1 MTVKPTLFRISLA
14 VALPVVL
21 AVAGCA
27 SGQSAGG
34 PSSRSDTSTIDNG
47 SVIEKSGNRIVDSFE
62 YSLGDTPEN
71 IVITDR
77 SNDEFVA
84 TLLDNT
90 VWWSDGHTE
99 QVVPGSSDAVTLGV
113 AEDAESRLYVA
124 VRSQDQS
131 VAGVWRRGTDGN
143 WTRYAA
149 VAPDVGLNGI
159 TFGAD
164 GTLFAA
170 DSVNGKILSVRPGES
185 SFDVWLDDPAL
196 KPTSSADP
204 VAASGVNGLKVF
216 DNYLYASN
224 TAQKTLL
231 RIPLSERGFNSPEL
245 VVSGYAIDDFAID
258 SSGAFYLAV
267 HPDNNVVRVDATGQ
281 HSTLGTADDGLDG
294 PTAIAIAQSG
304 ILTTNLGFLGTK
316 HQPAIIFLT
325 SPVAEP
331 VLPQPLVPA

>member
-1 MTVKPTLFRISLA
+1 MKLTLFRISLA
-14 VALPVVL
+14 AVLPVMF
-21 AVAGCA
+21 AAAGCA
-27 SGQSAGG
+27 SEQSDRG
-34 PSSRSDTSTIDNG
+34 PSNRSEASTIDNG
-47 SVIEKSGNRIVDSFE
+47 SVIEKSENHIVRSFD
-62 YSLGDTPEN
+62 YALGDTPEN

-77 SNDEFVA
+77 SNHEFVA

-113 AEDAESRLYVA
+113 AEDVESRVYVA
-124 VRSQDQS
+124 VRSKDQS
-131 VAGVWRRGTDGN
+131 VAGVWRRGPDGN

-159 TFGAD
+159 TFGDD

-170 DSVNGKILSVRPGES
+170 DSVNGKILSVSPGES

-204 VAASGVNGLKVF
+204 VAASGVNGIKVF
-216 DNYLYASN
+216 DNHLYASN

-231 RIPLSERGFNSPEL
+231 RIPLSGRGFSSPEL
-245 VVSGYAIDDFAID
+245 LVSGYAIDDFAID

-267 HPDNNVVRVDATGQ
+267 HPDNTVVRVDATGQ
-281 HSTLGTADDGLDG
+281 HTTLGTTDDGLDG

-304 ILTTNLGFLGTK
+304 VLATNLGFLGTK

-331 VLPQPLVPA
+331 VLPRPRVPAS